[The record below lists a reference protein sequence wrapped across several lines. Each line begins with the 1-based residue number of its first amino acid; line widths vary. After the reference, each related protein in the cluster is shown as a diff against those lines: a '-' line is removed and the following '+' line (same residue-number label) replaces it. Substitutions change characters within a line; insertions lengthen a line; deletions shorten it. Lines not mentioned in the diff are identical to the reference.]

1 MRIGQ
6 GFDVHE
12 LVAGRR
18 LLLGGVEIPVQETGG
33 RGLAGHSDGD
43 VLLHAIAD
51 AILGALGQGDLGSH
65 FPSSDPGLEGI
76 ESGRI
81 LGRVQAMMESAGY
94 RLSNLDATILAQ
106 APRLAPHQPK
116 MRANVATLLAAPE
129 DRVNIKVTST
139 DGLGFVGREEGIA
152 AMAIV
157 LLEPQPG

>member
-18 LLLGGVEIPVQETGG
+18 LLLGGVEIPAQETGG

-43 VLLHAIAD
+43 ALLHAIAD
-51 AILGALGQGDLGSH
+51 GFLGALGQGDLGAH

-81 LGRVQAMMESAGY
+81 LSQVQEMVQSAGY
-94 RLSNLDATILAQ
+94 RLSNLDATVVAQ
-106 APRLAPHQPK
+106 APRLAPHQPA
-116 MRANVATLLAAPE
+116 MRASVAALLGVSE

-139 DGLGFVGREEGIA
+139 DGLGVIGREEGIA